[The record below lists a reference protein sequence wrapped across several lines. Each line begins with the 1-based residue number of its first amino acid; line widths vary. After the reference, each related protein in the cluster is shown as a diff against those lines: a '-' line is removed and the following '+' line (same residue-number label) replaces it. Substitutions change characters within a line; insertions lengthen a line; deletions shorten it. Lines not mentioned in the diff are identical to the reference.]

1 MSGVWMKKSCSPPAV
16 GKPGREMKIGVLALQ
31 GDFEA
36 HLKML
41 MRCEVEAI
49 AVRQAAEITEIDG
62 LIVPGGESTAIG
74 KLADLF
80 ELTEPIRNRVQNGMP
95 LFGTCAGLIWMARE
109 IEGSDQP
116 LLGLLDVTVARN
128 AFGRQVDSF
137 EADIPMPLLGDRPL
151 RAVFIRAPYV
161 LQAGE
166 GVQVLARY
174 EDKIVCVQ
182 EGNLL
187 GAAFHPELTSDERLH
202 RHFLG
207 MVEITMKG
215 KAPHHLGYKA
225 R

>member
-1 MSGVWMKKSCSPPAV
+1 MKV
-16 GKPGREMKIGVLALQ
+16 GVLALQ
-31 GDFEA
+31 GDYEA
-36 HLKML
+36 HLQML
-41 MRCEVEAI
+41 KRCEVEAI
-49 AVRQAAEITEIDG
+49 SVRQPEEIGEIAG
-62 LIVPGGESTAIG
+62 LIVPGGESTTIG

-80 ELTEPIRNRVQNGMP
+80 GLTEPIKDRVQNGMP
-95 LFGTCAGLIWMARE
+95 LFGTCAGLIWMAGE

-116 LLGLLDVTVARN
+116 HLGLLDVTVARN

-137 EADIPMPLLGDRPL
+137 EADIPLSVLGERPL

-161 LQAGE
+161 LRAGD

-182 EGNLL
+182 QGNLL